1 MRGNN
6 GKMWE
11 VKKSGKSQRWMAGAE
26 GVVYTGDYQTNDN
39 YNPYKYVNQAP
50 FGAEEKDLYSRLE
63 TEPLNM
69 KGAAG
74 MFIAIVGILLWK
86 A

>member
-1 MRGNN
+1 MMDGIT
-6 GKMWE
+6 
-11 VKKSGKSQRWMAGAE
+11 
-26 GVVYTGDYQTNDN
+26 YTGDYQTNDD

-50 FGAEEKDLYSRLE
+50 FGAEGY
-63 TEPLNM
+63 EPMNM
-69 KGAAG
+69 KGAVG